1 MKKYL
6 GTYLMLSFACWLIH
20 PTIVDVFVNGG
31 EIGRS
36 HYFAINAIMK
46 SLMLGLVFTIIFS
59 FISIRR

>member
-1 MKKYL
+1 
-6 GTYLMLSFACWLIH
+6 MLSFACWLIH

-31 EIGRS
+31 QIGMS

>member
-6 GTYLMLSFACWLIH
+6 KTYIMLSFACWLVH
-20 PTIVDVFVNGG
+20 PTIVDVFVGG
-31 EIGRS
+31 KQIGIS
-36 HYFAINAIMK
+36 HYFDISPIMK

>member
-6 GTYLMLSFACWLIH
+6 NTYLMLSFACWLIH
-20 PTIVDVFVNGG
+20 PTIVDVFVENEPIDRAAYFNG
-31 EIGRS
+31 EPVIT
-36 HYFAINAIMK
+36 